1 MTNTPKHYKMIGV
14 DVAKLKLD
22 ISVNNEH
29 SLTIDNLENSFNPLI
44 KQISEIDQVCFVM
57 EATGGYE
64 KKLVRFLLSKGIAV
78 SVVNAKRVRDYAK
91 AIGQHAKNDRIDA
104 HVIRQYAEMANPRLC
119 RPRTEAADRL
129 AALIKRRDQLVKQR
143 TIEKQHLETAVGSES
158 IRSIKKFIKAFDQE
172 IERID
177 VLIEELIRQDSTLK
191 NRMRQF
197 AEVNGIGVITAST
210 LVSQLPELGALSNKQ
225 ISALVGLAPFC
236 RDSGGMKGKR
246 VIYGGRA
253 LIRSTLYMATLSAV
267 RHNKPIKIF
276 YQRLVANGKLKKVA
290 LVACMR
296 KLLTIL
302 NAMARNET
310 AWNPNFA

>member
-1 MTNTPKHYKMIGV
+1 MIGV

-22 ISVNNEH
+22 ISFDSKQVIM
-29 SLTIDNLENSFNPLI
+29 IDNREKNFNSLI
-44 KQISEIDQVCFVM
+44 RQLSNIDKVCFVV

-64 KKLVRFLLSKGIAV
+64 IKLVNFLLSNGIAV
-78 SVVNAKRVRDYAK
+78 GVVNAKRVRDYAK

-104 HVIRQYAEMANPRLC
+104 HVIRQYAEMVNPRIC
-119 RPRTEAADRL
+119 RQRTAEADRL

-143 TIEKQHLETAVGSES
+143 TVEKQHLETAVGSETL
-158 IRSIKKFIKAFDQE
+158 RSIKKFIKAFDQE
-172 IERID
+172 ITRMD
-177 VLIEELIRQDSTLK
+177 ALIETLISQNAAFK
-191 NRMRQF
+191 NRVQQF
-197 AEVNGIGVITAST
+197 VDVNGIGAMTAST
-210 LVSQLPELGALSNKQ
+210 LVSQLPELGTLFNKQ

-236 RDSGGMKGKR
+236 RDSGGLQGKR

-267 RHNKPIKIF
+267 RHNAPIKLF

-302 NAMARNET
+302 NAMAKNET
-310 AWNPNFA
+310 AWNPNYANLT